1 MAVLIGAL
9 EFDGPYA
16 DLKSLRNASGVY
28 AVLCENDEEDLEL
41 IEIGDAD
48 SIQNHLQTHPNRDQW
63 SDEGAEIR
71 FIVHYTHDLCQQER
85 QALKETIEREFSDSA
100 AA

>member
-1 MAVLIGAL
+1 MVVLIGAL

-28 AVLCENDEEDLEL
+28 AILCENDEDLEL
-41 IEIGDAD
+41 IEIGDSD
-48 SIQNHLQTHPNRDQW
+48 SIRTHLQTHPERELW
-63 SDEGAEIR
+63 SGEGIEIR
-71 FIVHYTHDLCQQER
+71 FLVHYTEDLGPQER
-85 QALKETIEREFSDSA
+85 QAIKETVEREFSDSA